1 MIDTVRR
8 AAELHERGEPYV
20 MATVVR
26 VDRPVSARVGDRAI
40 VHPDGRLEGWIGGSC
55 SEPIVIREAMS
66 SLTDRDARLVR
77 IRPPGAPPEA
87 EQPGVVT
94 EVTACASEGGLD
106 IFVEPRL
113 PGPHL
118 AIAGS
123 SPAARALARLAR
135 ELGYRVTAVLDTP
148 SEKLPGAGATVSP
161 DDLARMELGPSDAVA
176 VATMNRY
183 DEAALEAGLASGAA
197 YIGLIAS
204 RPRGQKAIE
213 MLRARGVSDE
223 DLNRIRS
230 PAGLDLGPSNQ
241 DEIALAVLAEIVSVR
256 HAAEAATQEA
266 MCVDDEQAATAQA
279 VDPVCGMT
287 VSIHE
292 GAITAVVG
300 AQKFYF
306 CAPGCRDEYLRTVR
320 AEVRNPMN
328 EREQFG

>member
-1 MIDTVRR
+1 VIDTVRR
-8 AAELHERGEPYV
+8 AAELQERGEPYV

-40 VHPDGRLEGWIGGSC
+40 VYSDGRLEGWIGGSC
-55 SEPIVIREAMS
+55 SEPIVIREALS
-66 SLTDRDARLVR
+66 SLGDRDARLVR
-77 IRPPGAPPEA
+77 IRPPGAPAEA
-87 EQPGVVT
+87 GHPGVVT

-123 SPAARALARLAR
+123 SPAARTLARLAG
-135 ELGYRVTAVLDTP
+135 EMGYRVTAVLDAP
-148 SEKLPGAGATVSP
+148 SEKLPGAGATMTP
-161 DDLARMELGPSDAVA
+161 EELARMSLGPNDAVA

-183 DEAALEAGLASGAA
+183 DEAVLEAAIASGAS

-204 RPRGQKAIE
+204 RPRGEKVME
-213 MLRARGVSDE
+213 MLRARGVSE
-223 DLNRIRS
+223 ADLKRIRN
-230 PAGLDLGPSNQ
+230 PAGIDLGPSNQ
-241 DEIALAVLAEIVSVR
+241 DEIALGVLAEVVRER
-256 HAAEAATQEA
+256 HAAERVSQEL
-266 MCVDDEQAATAQA
+266 MCEDEEETLPAQA

-287 VSIHE
+287 VAIHE

-300 AQKFYF
+300 AQKLYF
-306 CAPGCRDEYLRTVR
+306 CARGCRDEYLRTVR
-320 AEVRNPMN
+320 DELRNSIN